1 MQDAVAKQ
9 LAQVYENCARCD
21 EKGYHVGVQGKSMQD
36 YLRFT
41 MLKFYV
47 YLSSSNGN
55 ISMTEIA
62 YLNDALGYTMSA
74 DQIDRFNVSSKITK
88 YSLKDSMITMMMPF
102 LKMDLETSPVGPMS
116 LAFIEFV
123 NQAGLDFMTV
133 ENGVADRFVMRD
145 LSALILALR
154 NFRMDYITDWERM
167 IREQKRREE
176 MAKRPIFPNNNGGNS
191 PWGNPVPPFNQPQN
205 PNFVN
210 NGPQPNMPQNP
221 NFVNNGPQNNGPQNN
236 GQPINPFQQQNQQQ
250 NGQPQQKQE
259 EKELTLEEQLQKLED
274 LTGLQ
279 AVKQDL
285 NSLINLIRV
294 RKMREDRGMPQG
306 AMTLHM
312 AFLGNPGTGKTTVAR
327 ILAGIYKCLGVLS
340 KGQLVEVDRSGLVS
354 GYVGQTAIKTKEV
367 IDSAMGGVLFIDEA
381 YALTAN
387 TGKGDFGQ
395 EAVNTLLKAMED
407 NRDDLIVIVAGYSD
421 LMMEFLDSNPGL
433 RSRFNKIITFED
445 YMPDEL
451 LDIFKSICTKSG
463 MKCTEEAEK
472 AVLEFFIERCG
483 QNLKTFANA
492 RDIRNFY
499 ERAITNQANRL
510 AAIESPTNGQ
520 LETLT
525 IDDVT
530 GIELN

>member
-1 MQDAVAKQ
+1 MQDGVAKQ
-9 LAQVYENCARCD
+9 LSQVYDNCAKCEER
-21 EKGYHVGVQGKSMQD
+21 GYHVGVQGKSMQD

-41 MLKFYV
+41 LLKFYV

-55 ISMTEIA
+55 ISMAEIA
-62 YLNDALGYTMSA
+62 YLNDALGYSMSA

-102 LKMDLETSPVGPMS
+102 LKMDLETSPIGPMS
-116 LAFIEFV
+116 LAFIEFI

-133 ENGVADRFVMRD
+133 DNGRTEPFIMRD
-145 LSALILALR
+145 LGALVLALR
-154 NFRMDYITDWERM
+154 NFRIEYITNWENM

-176 MAKRPIFPNNNGGNS
+176 MANRPPYVPGSGNS
-191 PWGNPVPPFNQPQN
+191 PWGAPQVPPTNLTPIA
-205 PNFVN
+205 PN
-210 NGPQPNMPQNP
+210 GQPNM
-221 NFVNNGPQNNGPQNN
+221 NNNAPQNNGAPV
-236 GQPINPFQQQNQQQ
+236 NPFQQQNQQNQ
-250 NGQPQQKQE
+250 NAQQPKKE
-259 EKELTLEEQLQKLED
+259 EKELTLEEQLAKLED

-294 RKMREDRGMPQG
+294 RKMREDRGMPQS
-306 AMTLHM
+306 AMSLHM

-327 ILAGIYKCLGVLS
+327 ILAGIYKSLGVLS

-407 NRDDLIVIVAGYSD
+407 NRDDFIVIVAGYSD
-421 LMMEFLDSNPGL
+421 LMEEFLDSNPGL

-463 MKCTEEAEK
+463 MTITKEAED
-472 AVLEFFIERCG
+472 AVLQFFIERCG
-483 QNLKTFANA
+483 LNLKTFANA

-520 LETLT
+520 LTTLT

>member
-1 MQDAVAKQ
+1 MQDAVARQ
-9 LAQVYENCARCD
+9 LTQVYDNCAVCD
-21 EKGYHVGVQGKSMQD
+21 EKGYHVGVQGKTMQD

-41 MLKFYV
+41 LLKFYV

-55 ISMTEIA
+55 ITMQEIA
-62 YLNDALGYTMSA
+62 YLNDALGYSMSA

-102 LKMDLETSPVGPMS
+102 LKMDLETLPIGGMS
-116 LAFIEFV
+116 LAFIEFI
-123 NQAGLDFMTV
+123 NQAGLEFMTV
-133 ENGVADRFVMRD
+133 ENGRTDPFVMRD
-145 LSALILALR
+145 LGALVLALR
-154 NFRMDYITDWERM
+154 NFRMEYITNWENM
-167 IREQKRREE
+167 VREQKRREE
-176 MAKRPIFPNNNGGNS
+176 LAKRPPYPSGGSTPWGGGQNPPAPATQTPQTPASGTGNATTPFQKNNGTANA
-191 PWGNPVPPFNQPQN
+191 
-205 PNFVN
+205 
-210 NGPQPNMPQNP
+210 
-221 NFVNNGPQNNGPQNN
+221 
-236 GQPINPFQQQNQQQ
+236 
-250 NGQPQQKQE
+250 QPQQPKQE
-259 EKELTLEEQLQKLED
+259 EPELTLEEQLKKLED

-294 RKMREDRGMPQG
+294 RKMREDRGMPQS
-306 AMTLHM
+306 AMSLHM

-327 ILAGIYKCLGVLS
+327 ILAGIYKSLGVLS

-367 IDSAMGGVLFIDEA
+367 IDSALGGVLFIDEA
-381 YALTAN
+381 YALSAN

-395 EAVNTLLKAMED
+395 EAINTLLKAMED
-407 NRDDLIVIVAGYSD
+407 HRDDFIVIVAGYSD
-421 LMMEFLDSNPGL
+421 LMEEFLDSNPGL

-463 MKCTEEAEK
+463 MTITKEAED
-472 AVLEFFIERCG
+472 AVLEYFVIRCG
-483 QNLKTFANA
+483 LNLKTFANA
-492 RDIRNFY
+492 RDIRNYY

-510 AAIESPTNGQ
+510 AKIESPTNGQ
-520 LETLT
+520 LTTLT

>member
-1 MQDAVAKQ
+1 MQADVARQ
-9 LAQVYENCARCD
+9 LKQVYENCATCEGR
-21 EKGYHVGVQGKSMQD
+21 GFTVSVQNRTMQD

-47 YLSSSNGN
+47 YLASSNGN
-55 ISMTEIA
+55 ISMSEIA

-102 LKMDLETSPVGPMS
+102 LKMDLETLPIGGMS
-116 LAFIEFV
+116 LAFIEFI
-123 NQAGLDFMTV
+123 NQAGLDFMNV
-133 ENGVADRFVMRD
+133 DGGKPDPFIMRD
-145 LSALILALR
+145 LGALVLALR
-154 NFRMDYITDWERM
+154 NFRMDYITNWEAM

-176 MAKRPIFPNNNGGNS
+176 LANRPPYPTNGSGNS
-191 PWGNPVPPFNQPQN
+191 PWGNPAPNAPARPPQSAGNGNAPKNAGQSAKNNNTQN
-205 PNFVN
+205 GGTSQNAA
-210 NGPQPNMPQNP
+210 NG
-221 NFVNNGPQNNGPQNN
+221 
-236 GQPINPFQQQNQQQ
+236 QNQQEQ
-250 NGQPQQKQE
+250 SAEQP
-259 EKELTLEEQLQKLED
+259 ELTLEEHLQKLDE
-274 LTGLQ
+274 LTGLE

-294 RKMREDRGMPQG
+294 RKMREERGMPQ
-306 AMTLHM
+306 AAISLHM

-381 YALTAN
+381 YALTTG

-395 EAVNTLLKAMED
+395 EAVNTLLKEMED
-407 NRDDLIVIVAGYSD
+407 HRDDFIVIVAGYSD
-421 LMMEFLDSNPGL
+421 LMEEFLDSNPGL
-433 RSRFNKIITFED
+433 RSRFNKIITFQD

-451 LDIFKSICTKSG
+451 VDIFRSICTKSG
-463 MKCTEEAEK
+463 MGITEEAEK
-472 AVLEFFIERCG
+472 AVYEYFVERCG
-483 QNLKTFANA
+483 MNLKTFANA

-510 AAIESPTNGQ
+510 AAIEKPTTYQ
-520 LETLT
+520 LATLT
-525 IDDVT
+525 IEDVT
-530 GIELN
+530 GIDLN

>member
-1 MQDAVAKQ
+1 MQDAVARQ
-9 LAQVYENCARCD
+9 LTQVYENCAACD
-21 EKGYHVGVQGKSMQD
+21 DKGYHVGVQGKTMQD

-41 MLKFYV
+41 LLKFYV

-55 ISMTEIA
+55 ISMAEIA
-62 YLNDALGYTMSA
+62 YLNDALGYSMSA

-102 LKMDLETSPVGPMS
+102 LKMDLETLPIGGMS
-116 LAFIEFV
+116 LAFIEFI
-123 NQAGLDFMTV
+123 NQAGLEFMTV
-133 ENGVADRFVMRD
+133 ENGRTDPFVMRD
-145 LSALILALR
+145 LGALVLALR
-154 NFRMDYITDWERM
+154 NFRMEYITNWEKMVRD
-167 IREQKRREE
+167 QKRREE
-176 MAKRPIFPNNNGGNS
+176 LANRPPYPSGGNT
-191 PWGNPVPPFNQPQN
+191 PWGGGTPNTGSPQN
-205 PNFVN
+205 P
-210 NGPQPNMPQNP
+210 
-221 NFVNNGPQNNGPQNN
+221 
-236 GQPINPFQQQNQQQ
+236 
-250 NGQPQQKQE
+250 QPQQPGNPAATGNAQTPFQKKDQQNAQDAQQQKPE
-259 EKELTLEEQLQKLED
+259 EKELTLEEQLKKLDE

-294 RKMREDRGMPQG
+294 RKMREDRGMPQA
-306 AMTLHM
+306 AMSLHM

-381 YALTAN
+381 YALSAN

-395 EAVNTLLKAMED
+395 ESINTLLKAMED

-463 MKCTEEAEK
+463 MTVTKEAED
-472 AVLEFFIERCG
+472 AVLEYFVIRCG

-492 RDIRNFY
+492 RDIRNYY

-520 LETLT
+520 LTTLT
-525 IDDVT
+525 IDDVKE
-530 GIELN
+530 IDLN

>member
-1 MQDAVAKQ
+1 MA
-9 LAQVYENCARCD
+9 
-21 EKGYHVGVQGKSMQD
+21 
-36 YLRFT
+36 
-41 MLKFYV
+41 
-47 YLSSSNGN
+47 
-55 ISMTEIA
+55 EIA

-102 LKMDLETSPVGPMS
+102 LKMDLETLPIGGMS
-116 LAFIEFV
+116 LAFIEFI
-123 NQAGLDFMTV
+123 NQAGLEFMTV
-133 ENGVADRFVMRD
+133 ENGKTDPFVMRD

-154 NFRMDYITDWERM
+154 NFRMEYISNWENM
-167 IREQKRREE
+167 IREQRRREE
-176 MAKRPIFPNNNGGNS
+176 LAKRPVYPTGGNS
-191 PWGNPVPPFNQPQN
+191 PWGNPNPNPPANPAPSGQKPVTPTSGNVQTPFQKNANQQNNQPA
-205 PNFVN
+205 
-210 NGPQPNMPQNP
+210 
-221 NFVNNGPQNNGPQNN
+221 
-236 GQPINPFQQQNQQQ
+236 
-250 NGQPQQKQE
+250 QPQKAE
-259 EKELTLEEQLQKLED
+259 EKELTLEEQLKKLDE

-294 RKMREDRGMPQG
+294 RKMREDRGMPQA
-306 AMTLHM
+306 AMSLHM

-407 NRDDLIVIVAGYSD
+407 NRDDFIVIVAGYSD
-421 LMMEFLDSNPGL
+421 LMEEFLDSNPGL

-463 MKCTEEAEK
+463 MTITKEAED
-472 AVLEFFIERCG
+472 AVLEYFVIRCG

-499 ERAITNQANRL
+499 EKAITNQANRL

-520 LETLT
+520 LTTLT

-530 GIELN
+530 GIDLN

>member
-1 MQDAVAKQ
+1 MQDGVAKQ
-9 LAQVYENCARCD
+9 LSQVYDNCAKCD

-41 MLKFYV
+41 LLKFYV

-55 ISMTEIA
+55 ISMAEIA
-62 YLNDALGYTMSA
+62 YLNDALGYSMSA

-102 LKMDLETSPVGPMS
+102 LKMDLETSPIGPMS
-116 LAFIEFV
+116 LAFIEFI

-133 ENGVADRFVMRD
+133 DNGRTDPFIMRD
-145 LSALILALR
+145 LGALVLALR
-154 NFRMDYITDWERM
+154 NFRIEYITNWENM

-176 MAKRPIFPNNNGGNS
+176 MANRPPYVPGSGNS
-191 PWGNPVPPFNQPQN
+191 PWGAPQVPSTNLTPIAPNNQPGM
-205 PNFVN
+205 N
-210 NGPQPNMPQNP
+210 NN
-221 NFVNNGPQNNGPQNN
+221 VPQNNGAPV
-236 GQPINPFQQQNQQQ
+236 NPFQQQNQQAQ
-250 NGQPQQKQE
+250 GQQQPKKE
-259 EKELTLEEQLQKLED
+259 EKELTLDEQLAKLED

-279 AVKQDL
+279 AVKEDL
-285 NSLINLIRV
+285 KSLINLIRV
-294 RKMREDRGMPQG
+294 RKMREDRGMPQS

-327 ILAGIYKCLGVLS
+327 ILAGIYKSLGVLS

-463 MKCTEEAEK
+463 MTITKEAED
-472 AVLEFFIERCG
+472 AVLQFFIERCG
-483 QNLKTFANA
+483 LNLKTFANA

-520 LETLT
+520 LTTLT

>member
-1 MQDAVAKQ
+1 MQDGVAKQ
-9 LAQVYENCARCD
+9 LAQVYENCAKCD
-21 EKGYHVGVQGKSMQD
+21 EKGYHVGVQGKTMQD

-55 ISMTEIA
+55 ISMQEIA
-62 YLNDALGYTMSA
+62 YLNDALGYSMSA

-102 LKMDLETSPVGPMS
+102 LKMDLETTPIGPMS
-116 LAFIEFV
+116 LAFIEFI

-133 ENGVADRFVMRD
+133 DNGKADPFIMRD
-145 LSALILALR
+145 LGALVLALR
-154 NFRMDYITDWERM
+154 NFRMEYITNWEAM

-176 MAKRPIFPNNNGGNS
+176 LANRPPYVPGSGNS
-191 PWGNPVPPFNQPQN
+191 PWGAPQVPPTNLTPITPNQP
-205 PNFVN
+205 
-210 NGPQPNMPQNP
+210 PQNST
-221 NFVNNGPQNNGPQNN
+221 NNTGA
-236 GQPINPFQQQNQQQ
+236 PINPFQQNNQQ
-250 NGQPQQKQE
+250 NTAEQQKTA
-259 EKELTLEEQLQKLED
+259 EKELTLDEQLAKLDE

-285 NSLINLIRV
+285 NSLINLLRV
-294 RKMREDRGMPQG
+294 RKMREDRGMPQS
-306 AMTLHM
+306 AMSLHM

-327 ILAGIYKCLGVLS
+327 ILAGIYKSLGVLS

-407 NRDDLIVIVAGYSD
+407 NRDDFIVIVAGYSD
-421 LMMEFLDSNPGL
+421 LMEEFLDSNPGL

-451 LDIFKSICTKSG
+451 LDIFKSTCTKSG
-463 MKCTEEAEK
+463 MTITKEAED
-472 AVLEFFIERCG
+472 AVLQFFIERCG
-483 QNLKTFANA
+483 LNLKTFANA

-520 LETLT
+520 LVTLT

>member
-1 MQDAVAKQ
+1 MNDGVAKQ
-9 LAQVYENCARCD
+9 LSQVYDNCAKCD

-55 ISMTEIA
+55 ISMAEIA
-62 YLNDALGYTMSA
+62 YLNDALGYSMSA

-102 LKMDLETSPVGPMS
+102 LKMDLETSPIGPMS
-116 LAFIEFV
+116 FVFSEFI

-133 ENGVADRFVMRD
+133 DNGRTDPFIMRD
-145 LSALILALR
+145 LGALVLALR
-154 NFRMDYITDWERM
+154 NFRIEYITNWENM

-176 MAKRPIFPNNNGGNS
+176 MANRPPSVPGSGNS
-191 PWGNPVPPFNQPQN
+191 PWGAPQVPPSNLTPIGSN
-205 PNFVN
+205 HSGGVN
-210 NGPQPNMPQNP
+210 NNA
-221 NFVNNGPQNNGPQNN
+221 PQNNGAPV
-236 GQPINPFQQQNQQQ
+236 NPFQQQNQQAQ
-250 NGQPQQKQE
+250 AQQPKKE
-259 EKELTLEEQLQKLED
+259 EKELTLDEQLAKLED

-279 AVKQDL
+279 AVKEDL
-285 NSLINLIRV
+285 KSLINLIRV
-294 RKMREDRGMPQG
+294 RKMREDRGMPQS

-327 ILAGIYKCLGVLS
+327 ILAGIYKSLGVLS

-367 IDSAMGGVLFIDEA
+367 VDSAMGGVLFIDEA

-463 MKCTEEAEK
+463 MQITKEAED
-472 AVLEFFIERCG
+472 AVLQFFIERCG
-483 QNLKTFANA
+483 LNLKTFANA

-520 LETLT
+520 LTTLT
-525 IDDVT
+525 IDDVS

>member
-1 MQDAVAKQ
+1 MTDGVAKQ
-9 LAQVYENCARCD
+9 LSQVYENCAKCEERN
-21 EKGYHVGVQGKSMQD
+21 YLVGVQGKSNRD

-41 MLKFYV
+41 LLKFYV

-55 ISMTEIA
+55 ITMQEIA

-102 LKMDLETSPVGPMS
+102 LKMDLETSPIGGMS
-116 LAFIEFV
+116 LAFIEFI
-123 NQAGLDFMTV
+123 NQAGLDFMNI
-133 ENGVADRFVMRD
+133 ESARPDPFIMRD
-145 LSALILALR
+145 LGAMVLALR
-154 NFRMDYITDWERM
+154 NFRMEYITNWENM

-176 MAKRPIFPNNNGGNS
+176 LANRPPFFPGIGNS
-191 PWGNPVPPFNQPQN
+191 PWGNPQPVQPNGNFPQNNTPNNGVPNAPQPNQPQGN
-205 PNFVN
+205 VK
-210 NGPQPNMPQNP
+210 
-221 NFVNNGPQNNGPQNN
+221 
-236 GQPINPFQQQNQQQ
+236 NPFQQNQPNQQNQQE
-250 NGQPQQKQE
+250 QKAP

-294 RKMREDRGMPQG
+294 RKMREDRGMPQS
-306 AMTLHM
+306 AMSLHM

-327 ILAGIYKCLGVLS
+327 ILAGIYKSLGVLS
-340 KGQLVEVDRSGLVS
+340 KGQLVECDRSGLVS
-354 GYVGQTAIKTKEV
+354 GYVGQTAIKTKEL

-381 YALTAN
+381 YALTSN

-407 NRDDLIVIVAGYSD
+407 NRDDFIVIVAGYSD
-421 LMMEFLDSNPGL
+421 LMEEFLDSNPGL

-463 MKCTEEAEK
+463 MVITEEAEK
-472 AVLEFFIERCG
+472 AVLDYFTERCG

-520 LETLT
+520 LTTLT
-525 IDDVT
+525 IEDVT
-530 GIELN
+530 DIELN

>member
-1 MQDAVAKQ
+1 MQDGVAKQ
-9 LAQVYENCARCD
+9 LSQVYDNCAKCD

-55 ISMTEIA
+55 ISMAEIA
-62 YLNDALGYTMSA
+62 YLNDALGYSMSA

-102 LKMDLETSPVGPMS
+102 LKMDLETSPFGPMS
-116 LAFIEFV
+116 LTFIEFI
-123 NQAGLDFMTV
+123 NQAGLEFMTV
-133 ENGVADRFVMRD
+133 DNGRTDPFVMRD
-145 LSALILALR
+145 LSALVLALR
-154 NFRMDYITDWERM
+154 NFRMEYITNWENM

-176 MAKRPIFPNNNGGNS
+176 MANRPPYIPGGSGNS
-191 PWGNPVPPFNQPQN
+191 PWGAPPVPSAPNAVNTGSNNNQPQN
-205 PNFVN
+205 N
-210 NGPQPNMPQNP
+210 NGATA
-221 NFVNNGPQNNGPQNN
+221 
-236 GQPINPFQQQNQQQ
+236 NPFQQKNQQDQ
-250 NGQPQQKQE
+250 QQAQQPAKE
-259 EKELTLEEQLQKLED
+259 EKPLTLEEQLAKLEE

-294 RKMREDRGMPQG
+294 RKMREDRGMPQS
-306 AMTLHM
+306 AMSLHM

-327 ILAGIYKCLGVLS
+327 ILAGIYQSLGVLS

-451 LDIFKSICTKSG
+451 LDIFKSTCTKSG
-463 MKCTEEAEK
+463 MQITKEAEDF
-472 AVLEFFIERCG
+472 VLQYFIERCG
-483 QNLKTFANA
+483 KNLKTFANA

-499 ERAITNQANRL
+499 EKAITNQANRL

-520 LETLT
+520 LTTLT

>member
-1 MQDAVAKQ
+1 MQDTVAKQ
-9 LAQVYENCARCD
+9 LAQVYDNCARCD

-55 ISMTEIA
+55 ISMAEIA

-102 LKMDLETSPVGPMS
+102 LKMDLETSPIGPTS

-133 ENGVADRFVMRD
+133 DNGRADPFIMRD
-145 LSALILALR
+145 LGALVLALR
-154 NFRMDYITDWERM
+154 NFRIEYITNWENM
-167 IREQKRREE
+167 VREQKRREE
-176 MAKRPIFPNNNGGNS
+176 MAKRPIYPVNGGNS
-191 PWGNPVPPFNQPQN
+191 PWGNPVPPVNQPQN

-210 NGPQPNMPQNP
+210 NGTPGVPNMPNTPTNQ
-221 NFVNNGPQNNGPQNN
+221 N
-236 GQPINPFQQQNQQQ
+236 GQPINPFQQQNQQNQQ
-250 NGQPQQKQE
+250 NQQQEKHE
-259 EKELTLEEQLQKLED
+259 EKELTLDEQLQKLED

-327 ILAGIYKCLGVLS
+327 ILAGIYKSLGVLS

-463 MKCTEEAEK
+463 MKVTEEAEK
-472 AVLEFFIERCG
+472 AVLDFFIERCEL
-483 QNLKTFANA
+483 NLKTFANA

-510 AAIESPTNGQ
+510 ASIESPTNGQ

>member
-1 MQDAVAKQ
+1 MQDGVAKQ
-9 LAQVYENCARCD
+9 LSQVYDNCAKCD

-41 MLKFYV
+41 LLKFYV

-55 ISMTEIA
+55 ISMAEIA
-62 YLNDALGYTMSA
+62 YLNDALGYSMSA

-102 LKMDLETSPVGPMS
+102 LKMDLETSPFGPMS
-116 LAFIEFV
+116 LTFIEFI

-133 ENGVADRFVMRD
+133 DNGRTDPFIMRD
-145 LSALILALR
+145 LGALVLALR
-154 NFRMDYITDWERM
+154 NFRMEYITNWENM

-176 MAKRPIFPNNNGGNS
+176 LAKRPPYVPGSGNS
-191 PWGNPVPPFNQPQN
+191 PWGAPQVPPTNLSPIGGSNYPNGMNQN
-205 PNFVN
+205 A
-210 NGPQPNMPQNP
+210 
-221 NFVNNGPQNNGPQNN
+221 PQNNGSAN
-236 GQPINPFQQQNQQQ
+236 NPFQQQNQQ
-250 NGQPQQKQE
+250 NQQSNKD
-259 EKELTLEEQLQKLED
+259 EKPLTLEEQLAKLEE

-294 RKMREDRGMPQG
+294 RKMREDRGMPQS
-306 AMTLHM
+306 AMSLHM

-327 ILAGIYKCLGVLS
+327 ILAGIYQSLGVLS

-407 NRDDLIVIVAGYSD
+407 NRDDFIVIVAGYSD
-421 LMMEFLDSNPGL
+421 LMEEFLDSNPGL

-463 MKCTEEAEK
+463 MTITKEAED
-472 AVLEFFIERCG
+472 AVLQFFIERCG
-483 QNLKTFANA
+483 LNLKTFANA
-492 RDIRNFY
+492 RDIRNYY

-510 AAIESPTNGQ
+510 AAIEHPTNGQ
-520 LETLT
+520 LTTLT
-525 IDDVT
+525 IEDVT

>member
-1 MQDAVAKQ
+1 MQDGVAKQ
-9 LAQVYENCARCD
+9 LSQVYDNCAICD

-55 ISMTEIA
+55 ISMQEIA
-62 YLNDALGYTMSA
+62 YLNDALGYSMSA

-102 LKMDLETSPVGPMS
+102 LKMDLETSPIGPTS
-116 LAFIEFV
+116 LAFIEFI

-133 ENGVADRFVMRD
+133 DNGRPDPFIMRD
-145 LSALILALR
+145 LGALVLALR
-154 NFRMDYITDWERM
+154 NFRMEYITNWEAM

-176 MAKRPIFPNNNGGNS
+176 LANRPPYVPGSGQS
-191 PWGNPVPPFNQPQN
+191 PWGVPPIPPAGLTPISPNQPQN
-205 PNFVN
+205 AA
-210 NGPQPNMPQNP
+210 PQN
-221 NFVNNGPQNNGPQNN
+221 
-236 GQPINPFQQQNQQQ
+236 GQKPGSTVNPFQKNNQNDNQQTQ
-250 NGQPQQKQE
+250 QEKQP
-259 EKELTLEEQLQKLED
+259 EKELTLEEQLAKLED

-294 RKMREDRGMPQG
+294 RKMREDRGMPQS
-306 AMTLHM
+306 AMSLHM

-327 ILAGIYKCLGVLS
+327 ILAGIYKSLGVLS

-463 MKCTEEAEK
+463 MTITKEAED
-472 AVLEFFIERCG
+472 AVLQFFIERCG
-483 QNLKTFANA
+483 MNLKTFANA

-510 AAIESPTNGQ
+510 AEIESPTNGQ
-520 LETLT
+520 LTTLT

>member
-1 MQDAVAKQ
+1 MQDAVARQ
-9 LAQVYENCARCD
+9 LTQVYENCAKCD
-21 EKGYHVGVQGKSMQD
+21 DKGYHVGVQGKTMQD

-41 MLKFYV
+41 LLKFYV

-55 ISMTEIA
+55 ISMAEIA

-102 LKMDLETSPVGPMS
+102 LKMDLETLPIGGMS
-116 LAFIEFV
+116 LAFIEFI
-123 NQAGLDFMTV
+123 NQAGLEFMTV
-133 ENGVADRFVMRD
+133 ENGRTDPFVMRD
-145 LSALILALR
+145 LGALILALR
-154 NFRMDYITDWERM
+154 NFRMEYISNWENM

-176 MAKRPIFPNNNGGNS
+176 LAKRPVYPTGGNS
-191 PWGNPVPPFNQPQN
+191 PWGNPNANVNPPVN
-205 PNFVN
+205 PNPTPSSPAPAAGN
-210 NGPQPNMPQNP
+210 AKT
-221 NFVNNGPQNNGPQNN
+221 
-236 GQPINPFQQQNQQQ
+236 PFQQNGNQQNQQPAQ
-250 NGQPQQKQE
+250 QPKPE
-259 EKELTLEEQLQKLED
+259 EKELTLEEQLKKLDE

-294 RKMREDRGMPQG
+294 RKMREDRGMPQS
-306 AMTLHM
+306 AMSLHM

-407 NRDDLIVIVAGYSD
+407 NRDDFIVIVAGYSD
-421 LMMEFLDSNPGL
+421 LMEEFLDSNPGL

-463 MKCTEEAEK
+463 MTITKEAED
-472 AVLEFFIERCG
+472 AVLEYFVIRCG

-520 LETLT
+520 LTTLT

-530 GIELN
+530 GIDLN